1 MKRLLLTLALAL
13 APSLALAQNAGWPPP
28 AGAIAFLGVYNTAP
42 PTLTNG
48 QVGFAQLDSTGH
60 LLVSASVSASVSG
73 FLPSLSY
80 NTCTATG
87 SQCTSTALPTN
98 TGSVVLFN
106 SGTTT
111 VSCTLA
117 SGTATAAA
125 SELQI
130 PASSGL
136 GLATTGYDHYAC
148 IDQTGSTSNVVIAS
162 GGTGLAT
169 GWGGGGSSGGGGA
182 ITAASGAY
190 ASGSIASGAMVDLG
204 SQADAACATDNGS
217 CSLVALTKRTNQNV
231 TTLNT
236 TAGSAIP
243 AGTNLI
249 GQVSL
254 NIAAAANSATN
265 GIYTN
270 MLQGNA
276 VLSATNGIYTNL
288 LQGNAVNSV
297 TNPIFVEQVANAD
310 PCSASANKTN
320 VAISMQN
327 TTTVKL
333 VALSSAKQIYICS
346 LSLIASGATVFSIAD
361 GTKVSTECDTA
372 AEAVMGATV
381 ASHGLSLA
389 ANGGVTYG
397 SGTGT
402 VARTTTAAHDLCL
415 FQSGSVDLSGN
426 LTYVQQ

>member
-1 MKRLLLTLALAL
+1 MQDGRPRLEQ
-13 APSLALAQNAGWPPP
+13 SR
-28 AGAIAFLGVYNTAP
+28 FLGVYNTAP

-60 LLVSASVSASVSG
+60 LLVSATVNSSVSG

-98 TGSVVLFN
+98 TGTVVLFN

-117 SGTATAAA
+117 SGAATAAA

-169 GWGGGGSSGGGGA
+169 GWGGGGSGGGGGGA
-182 ITAASGAY
+182 ITAASGAF

-204 SQADAACATDNGS
+204 SQADTACATDNGS

-236 TAGSAIP
+236 TVGSAIP

-249 GQVSL
+249 GKVSL

-270 MLQGNA
+270 MLQGK
-276 VLSATNGIYTNL
+276 TL
-288 LQGNAVNSV
+288 LCQCN
-297 TNPIFVEQVANAD
+297 
-310 PCSASANKTN
+310 
-320 VAISMQN
+320 
-327 TTTVKL
+327 
-333 VALSSAKQIYICS
+333 
-346 LSLIASGATVFSIAD
+346 
-361 GTKVSTECDTA
+361 
-372 AEAVMGATV
+372 
-381 ASHGLSLA
+381 
-389 ANGGVTYG
+389 
-397 SGTGT
+397 
-402 VARTTTAAHDLCL
+402 
-415 FQSGSVDLSGN
+415 
-426 LTYVQQ
+426 